1 MSIHIFKAVLQVKI
15 ISKTL
20 YYNYIKTLLRFI
32 TQYLKCINISLS
44 NWSLRDSFNRLI
56 KQVLF
61 RFTWSIGL
69 NSFATPSSNGHMEMS
84 EKTTDMG
91 PLIGKTLIC
100 LIKRLLAEKIDSFV
114 NFFNSFL
121 NIDFLH
127 KGF

>member
-69 NSFATPSSNGHMEMS
+69 NSFATSSSNGHMEMC